1 MLEIQTGS
9 ITFDRD
15 RGSGPRS
22 DTDDVSFSGPV
33 SSATAVL
40 TGADYGFSPRED
52 GGGDRP
58 LGQVILRV
66 GATPIA
72 GSADVRVTATFG
84 VRDWSHEFDDDYDGT
99 VYFAVLA
106 EV

>member
-1 MLEIQTGS
+1 MLEIQSGS
-9 ITFDRD
+9 VTFDRD
-15 RGSGPRS
+15 KGSGPRS
-22 DTDDVSFSGPV
+22 DFDDVTFSGAV

-40 TGADYGFSPRED
+40 TGADYGFSQED
-52 GGGDRP
+52 DDHH
-58 LGQVILRV
+58 LGQVNLRLE
-66 GATPIA
+66 ATPVA

-84 VRDWSHEFDDDYDGT
+84 VRDWSGEWDDDYEGT